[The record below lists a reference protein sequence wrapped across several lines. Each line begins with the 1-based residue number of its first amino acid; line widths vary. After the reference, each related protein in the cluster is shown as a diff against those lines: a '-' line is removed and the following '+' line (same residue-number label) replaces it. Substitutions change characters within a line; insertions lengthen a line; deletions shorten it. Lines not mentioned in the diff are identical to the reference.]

1 MAAKTEKLR
10 AVQNKSGEWKWH
22 LVGRNGK
29 KSGCGGETF
38 TKPMTEKKKQRLIQM
53 LINSEIERVPYKKKN

>member
-10 AVQNKSGEWKWH
+10 TVQNKNGQWKWN

-38 TKPMTEKKKQRLIQM
+38 FSSMTEKKKQRLIQM
-53 LINSEIERVPYKKKN
+53 LINSEIERVPYKKK